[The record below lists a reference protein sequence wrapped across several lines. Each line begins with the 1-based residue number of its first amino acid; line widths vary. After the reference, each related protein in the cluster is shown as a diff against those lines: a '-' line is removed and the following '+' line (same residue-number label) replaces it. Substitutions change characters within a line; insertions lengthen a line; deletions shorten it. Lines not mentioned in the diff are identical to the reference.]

1 MIIKQLTRGKIFV
14 MNNWQ
19 KVKLKD
25 VISKI
30 VDNRGKTPISSSSG
44 DFKMIEINAIAN
56 DQKYPQYQQVR
67 KFVSAEIYNNWFRS
81 GHPQK
86 GDILIPTVG
95 TLNAI
100 AIMNN
105 EQCCIAQNLIALRTD
120 KNICD
125 EEYLYYLL
133 KFREVRTKLLNL
145 DIGGVQ
151 PSIKVPHLLN
161 LEINL
166 PSLPTQQKIAAILS
180 AFDDK
185 IELNNKINANL
196 EAQAQA
202 LFKRWFEDFE
212 FPDDN
217 DKPYKSNGG
226 KMVQSEMGL
235 IPKGWKISNLT
246 SIATYLNGL
255 AMQKYRPQED
265 EKGIPVLKIKELGQ
279 GKCDHQSDLCSKKIE
294 TEYIINDGDVI
305 FSWSGT
311 LMINIWC
318 GGECGLNQHLFKV
331 YSENFLKWFYFY
343 WTKHYLNQFIQIAK
357 DKAVTMGHIKRENLE
372 KSKIF
377 IPDSKM
383 MRTFNNVFSPIFDQ
397 IINNKIS
404 NRILE
409 KNRDALLPKLINGE
423 IEV

>member
-1 MIIKQLTRGKIFV
+1 MTKT
-14 MNNWQ
+14 NWQ

-25 VISKI
+25 VANYVHDK
-30 VDNRGKTPISSSSG
+30 V
-44 DFKMIEINAIAN
+44 EI
-56 DQKYPQYQQVR
+56 
-67 KFVSAEIYNNWFRS
+67 
-81 GHPQK
+81 
-86 GDILIPTVG
+86 
-95 TLNAI
+95 
-100 AIMNN
+100 
-105 EQCCIAQNLIALRTD
+105 
-120 KNICD
+120 
-125 EEYLYYLL
+125 
-133 KFREVRTKLLNL
+133 KLLNL
-145 DIGGVQ
+145 SNYISTENLLPNRGGATVSNNLSSVRLVSSYMPEDILISNIRPYFKKIYFPKNCGGCSNDILVIRNNEKYNSKFLYHVLSDGRFFNYATTTAKGTKMPRGDKGAIMQ
-151 PSIKVPHLLN
+151 YRVPC
-161 LEINL
+161 
-166 PSLPTQQKIAAILS
+166 PPLPTQQKIVAILS

-185 IELNNKINANL
+185 IELNDKINANL